1 MNDPATPRPSGLPQ
15 FRGENVPPP
24 RTGHRWLP
32 LAGDIALAVGLLVL
46 DGIAAVATFLLSI
59 DYSGWK
65 PFDPGADNS
74 GISLAPN
81 WLYVGASGTVMVLS
95 AVLLHRLRA
104 VVSTCLQ
111 VLVGVTVLAVAI
123 GGAQIDEHRTARADA
138 SVPGP
143 LPASH
148 PVAAGHFG
156 PRGDAAPAPGAAQPV
171 NRLLVHP

>member
-1 MNDPATPRPSGLPQ
+1 MNDPASPKPSGLPQ

-46 DGIAAVATFLLSI
+46 DAIAAVATFLLSI

-74 GISLAPN
+74 DISLTPN
-81 WLYVGASGTVMVLS
+81 WLHVGIAGVVMVLS
-95 AVLLHRLRA
+95 AVLLYRLRA

-123 GGAQIDEHRTARADA
+123 GGAQIDEHRSARADA
-138 SVPGP
+138 SVSGP
-143 LPASH
+143 YSH
-148 PVAAGHFG
+148 HTTD
-156 PRGDAAPAPGAAQPV
+156 RMTD
-171 NRLLVHP
+171 HPSRPPQVRRSR